1 MHVSAFVFRARCS
14 SHHGVDVDR
23 DLLIAEGVNLKRRRK
38 QDMMDHFCLRGPHPQ
53 PSLPP
58 APAAAAAA
66 PPPLLYSS
74 WLIIQASQQ
83 GVFASCPCPTHCQP
97 SPSPCPEGQNRPP
110 KPEQGLTKHFLSA
123 YLPHRASLQTPPRPK
138 HGSTQILNPFTQPA
152 PSSSAEFN
160 YIKISRLH

>member
-1 MHVSAFVFRARCS
+1 
-14 SHHGVDVDR
+14 
-23 DLLIAEGVNLKRRRK
+23 
-38 QDMMDHFCLRGPHPQ
+38 MMDHLCLRGPHPQ
-53 PSLPP
+53 PPLPP

-83 GVFASCPCPTHCQP
+83 GVFASCPRPTHCQP

-123 YLPHRASLQTPPRPK
+123 SLPHRASLQTPSGPNMDPHK
-138 HGSTQILNPFTQPA
+138 YLTHSPNLLLLLPL
-152 PSSSAEFN
+152 SS
-160 YIKISRLH
+160 ITLR